1 VIKVKNKSYSKI
13 VLYIS
18 AIFIIIIMLFPLY
31 WMFKISLSPS
41 LFGERGSIW
50 INNFNLEAY
59 KKVFSNPLLGK
70 WLFNSVYVT
79 ALTLIITIP
88 VSILAG
94 YALSRLRSKEVT
106 FSGSLLLLVQM
117 LPITLLTI
125 PLYVLFAK
133 INLINNLIALV
144 LANTAFCLPFC
155 SWMLK
160 AYFDGLPVE
169 LEEAAQVD
177 GCGLWES
184 FFKVIIPLS
193 KPGIGAVSMYTMMLS
208 WGEFI
213 FARTLMTKPSNYTVG
228 VAVVSFRDQY
238 AIQWNETMAAS
249 LIFVVPLL
257 IAFFFLEKYL
267 VKGLTGGA
275 LK

>member
-1 VIKVKNKSYSKI
+1 VKNKSYSKI